1 MKFVD
6 LFSGIGGF
14 RIGLESQGNECIF
27 SSDFDKYACET
38 YEKNFGDYPYSDIT
52 LLNEEKIP
60 DHDILSAGFPCQPFS
75 IAGYRKGFDDVRGT
89 LFFDIYRIL
98 REKKPKVFILENVK
112 GLINHDKGNT
122 FKTMLN
128 YLAKSVNG
136 EKNIDAFKENLGY
149 TVFWSVLNASNFG
162 VPQNRERVFIIG
174 FRDKNTKFQFPVYTG
189 KKKTLVDILDSRP
202 ERKELSTL
210 SKGYIKKYL
219 REHEKFKQIKD
230 LDYLI
235 AYEIRKSRTN
245 FRFDN
250 LSPCLTTKMGTG
262 GNNVPYLVNQDRF
275 LTLKE
280 CLKIQ
285 GFPENFKLTNSYSH
299 ALRQIGNSVAVPV
312 VKALAKEISNSL

>member
-52 LLNEEKIP
+52 LLNEKKIP

-98 REKKPKVFILENVK
+98 REKNPRVFILENVK

-128 YLAKSVNG
+128 YLAKSVNS
-136 EKNIDAFKENLGY
+136 KINIDAFNENLGY
-149 TVFWSVLNASNFG
+149 TVFWSVLNASDFG
-162 VPQNRERVFIIG
+162 VPQNRERVFIVG
-174 FRDKNTKFQFPVYTG
+174 FRDKGIKFNFPIFRG
-189 KKKTLVDILDSRP
+189 KGKTLLDILDLQP
-202 ERKELSTL
+202 ERKELSDL

-219 REHEKFKQIKD
+219 RKHEKFKQIKD
-230 LDYLI
+230 LNYLI
-235 AYEIRKSRTN
+235 AYEIRRSRTN
-245 FRFDN
+245 FRYDN

-275 LTLKE
+275 FTLKE

-312 VKALAKEISNSL
+312 IKALAKEISKSL